1 MSRIG
6 KIPVALEA
14 GVKVSVDS
22 QNAVHLQREGKSL
35 CVEVDPVI
43 EVLVKDGKVFLKR
56 KNDLSSSRAF
66 HGLYRM
72 LIQNAVTG
80 LSKGW
85 KKTLLFKGVGYKM
98 QVSGSS
104 LEMHLGYS
112 HPVKMKV
119 PEGLKVEVGKNS
131 LSIEGVDKA
140 QVGQFAA
147 QVRSLREP
155 EPYLGKGIRYSDE
168 VLRRKAGKSG
178 GEKK

>member
-6 KIPVALEA
+6 QVPVSLTE
-14 GVKVSVDS
+14 GVKARVDD
-22 QNAVHLQREGKSL
+22 QNMVHLQKEGKSL
-35 CVEVDPVI
+35 CVAVNPVI
-43 EVLVKDGKVFLKR
+43 EIQVKDEKVFLKR
-56 KNDLSSSRAF
+56 KNDISSTRAF

-98 QVSGSS
+98 QVSGAF

-112 HPVKMKV
+112 HPIKRKV

-140 QVGQFAA
+140 RVGQFAA
-147 QVRSLREP
+147 QIRSLREP

-168 VLRRKAGKSG
+168 IIRRKAGKSG